1 MEDRGTA
8 TRPGFFSRFGSGFGF
23 FVQGFREAYAGG
35 RLRFSLTPLVINIV
49 LFIGL
54 VWLIW
59 GTDVL
64 EMFTATPEAWYWRA
78 LYWLLD
84 WLIKL
89 VLFYLV
95 LILFPVIG
103 SIVAS
108 PFLDLLTEKQ
118 EEEMLGRPVAPPFTV
133 VGMLGDILRAT
144 AHALKGL
151 GLGTL
156 CAGVLLLINI
166 LPGIGQVLYIVLNA
180 CLAALFFSLQFMDY
194 PLARRRLSYGAKLKA
209 VLHDTGGSL
218 GLGLA
223 IFLCAMIP
231 VLNAAMLAPAAC
243 GATLLYH
250 RIAGDG
256 AVPLT
261 PPDDVVSKPNT
272 P

>member
-1 MEDRGTA
+1 MLNETQ
-8 TRPGFFSRFGSGFGF
+8 RPGFFRRFADGFGF

-35 RLRFSLTPLVINIV
+35 RLKFSITPLIINIL
-49 LFIGL
+49 LFFG
-54 VWLIW
+54 LIW
-59 GTDVL
+59 LVYGTDIL
-64 EMFTATPEAWYWRA
+64 AAFTATPEAWYWRA
-78 LYWLLD
+78 LFWLLG

-95 LILFPVIG
+95 FLLFPVVG

-133 VGMLGDILRAT
+133 LGMLGDILRAT
-144 AHALKGL
+144 THALKGL

-156 CAGVLLLINI
+156 VAGLLLLINI
-166 LPGIGQVLYIVLNA
+166 LPLIGSVLYIVLNA
-180 CLAALFFSLQFMDY
+180 CVAALFFSMQFMDY
-194 PLARRRLSYGAKLKA
+194 PLARRRLGYGAKLKA

-250 RIAGDG
+250 RIAGSGG
-256 AVPLT
+256 APLN
-261 PPDDVVSKPNT
+261 PPADTGSSANSP
-272 P
+272 